1 MAIYH
6 AGKNGS
12 ALCGQSGAIGG
23 FYACTIS
30 ASGWNHLP
38 TEKKCKKCVAK
49 IKAKKAAAAE

>member
-30 ASGWNHLP
+30 ASGWNQLL
-38 TEKKCKKCVAK
+38 EERKCKKCIAK
-49 IKAKKAAAAE
+49 IKARKAAAK